1 MTITGIRTVRI
12 PFYATR
18 AQIAQDFKISM
29 GTVDS
34 RIKDILSEKE
44 RYGDF
49 AVIDGD
55 GSVRVNQLAFID
67 YMKYK
72 KRLDDRNL
80 RKGVPPYDPVQIAKE
95 IGLYEESVI

>member
-34 RIKDILSEKE
+34 RIKDILAEKE
-44 RYGDF
+44 RYGPF

-55 GSVRVNQLAFID
+55 GFVRVNQLAFID

-80 RKGVPPYDPVQIAKE
+80 RKGVPEYDPMQIAKE
-95 IGLYEESVI
+95 LGLYDEAFV

>member
-29 GTVDS
+29 GTVDN

-44 RYGDF
+44 R
-49 AVIDGD
+49 
-55 GSVRVNQLAFID
+55 
-67 YMKYK
+67 
-72 KRLDDRNL
+72 L
-80 RKGVPPYDPVQIAKE
+80 RQGQPARIY
-95 IGLYEESVI
+95 